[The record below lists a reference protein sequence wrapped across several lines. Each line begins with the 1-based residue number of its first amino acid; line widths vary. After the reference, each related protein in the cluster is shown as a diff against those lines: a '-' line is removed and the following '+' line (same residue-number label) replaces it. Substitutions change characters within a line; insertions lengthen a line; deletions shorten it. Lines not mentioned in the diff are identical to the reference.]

1 MQILETMEHDGAG
14 CKNFLIFA
22 INLTFSKILEV
33 RSFTF
38 LQSRKGSIT
47 FVNNN
52 NNYMLKT

>member
-14 CKNFLIFA
+14 CKNVLIFA
-22 INLTFSKILEV
+22 INLTFSKILDV
-33 RSFTF
+33 RSFKF

>member
-1 MQILETMEHDGAG
+1 MQILETMEHDEAG
-14 CKNFLIFA
+14 CKNFLFFA
-22 INLTFSKILEV
+22 INLTFSKILDA

-38 LQSRKGSIT
+38 LQSRKGSNT

>member
-1 MQILETMEHDGAG
+1 MQILETTEHDEAG

-22 INLTFSKILEV
+22 INLTFSKVLDV

-52 NNYMLKT
+52 NNHMLKT

>member
-1 MQILETMEHDGAG
+1 MQILETMEHDEAG

-22 INLTFSKILEV
+22 INLTFSKVLDV

-38 LQSRKGSIT
+38 LQLRKGSIT

-52 NNYMLKT
+52 NNHMLKT